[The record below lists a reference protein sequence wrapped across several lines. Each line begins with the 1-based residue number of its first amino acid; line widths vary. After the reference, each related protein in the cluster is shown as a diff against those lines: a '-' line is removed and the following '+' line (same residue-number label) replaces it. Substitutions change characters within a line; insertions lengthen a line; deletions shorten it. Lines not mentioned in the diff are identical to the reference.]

1 MASLKL
7 NESLWRYQGRGRYM
21 LYLKKVL
28 QLMRIIGLLKY
39 LIFNHW
45 NVAIFRKIR
54 VQLDVLQAT

>member
-1 MASLKL
+1 
-7 NESLWRYQGRGRYM
+7 M

-28 QLMRIIGLLKY
+28 QLMRIIGLLKD

-54 VQLDVLQAT
+54 VQLEVLQAT